1 MIKDISNMFYFIL
14 QGYLQGYQIVWL
26 YVYCYYLESSEI
38 CFNFRVFYIQRG
50 VKRAKRCKLATSFEL
65 NISIFSNSLGYL
77 RDIYNYLLTPLNC
90 SLKDK

>member
-38 CFNFRVFYIQRG
+38 CFNFRVFFIFISCVIRL
-50 VKRAKRCKLATSFEL
+50 VAVL
-65 NISIFSNSLGYL
+65 N
-77 RDIYNYLLTPLNC
+77 LLPHTLQG
-90 SLKDK
+90 

>member
-38 CFNFRVFYIQRG
+38 CFNFRVFYIREIWI
-50 VKRAKRCKLATSFEL
+50 KLRMVSL
-65 NISIFSNSLGYL
+65 N
-77 RDIYNYLLTPLNC
+77 
-90 SLKDK
+90 

>member
-1 MIKDISNMFYFIL
+1 MI
-14 QGYLQGYQIVWL
+14 V
-26 YVYCYYLESSEI
+26 
-38 CFNFRVFYIQRG
+38 IQRG